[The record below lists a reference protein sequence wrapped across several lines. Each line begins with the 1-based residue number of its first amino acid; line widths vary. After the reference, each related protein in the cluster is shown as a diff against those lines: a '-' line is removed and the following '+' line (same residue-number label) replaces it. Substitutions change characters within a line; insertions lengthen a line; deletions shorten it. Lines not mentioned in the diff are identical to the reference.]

1 MALGNHDMDYGRAAF
16 DRCRAQ
22 LRYPIL
28 SANTDR
34 MQKTAVVRAHGVRVG
49 VFAVAGSDFA
59 SLVKTEGFKFGDSV
73 AAARDAV
80 RDLREREHVDAVV
93 MIGARAFR
101 RRLRPGARRGHAQRD
116 ARQRA
121 SRARR

>member
-1 MALGNHDMDYGRAAF
+1 MDYGRAAF

-28 SANTDR
+28 SANADG

-49 VFAVAGSDFA
+49 V
-59 SLVKTEGFKFGDSV
+59 GDSV

-93 MIGARAFR
+93 MIGHEHLGDDFGLARAV
-101 RRLRPGARRGHAQRD
+101 PGIDSSSARA
-116 ARQRA
+116 A
-121 SRARR
+121 